1 MQDVDEGVAAALGID
16 RNRGTLIRTVTP
28 GGPAD
33 RAGLQ
38 QGDVVVSVAGQ
49 PVTPDAT
56 LAFLVAQQP
65 IGSRIPLE
73 VIRQGQR
80 RNITVAVAERPTE
93 EELAR
98 LNGTGDDAAEG
109 AAGGNAGKPSEE
121 QSASQRS
128 TRQSLGLSL
137 QALTPALARQLNIR
151 DANVR
156 GLVVGSV
163 DPNSD
168 AGQEGI
174 QAGDVII
181 SINQAPTT
189 TPDAAM
195 AAVEAARRAGRN
207 TVLLQIRRGN
217 NPPAYVGVE
226 LSRPSG
232 AGAAR
237 R

>member
-65 IGSRIPLE
+65 IGSRIPIEL
-73 VIRQGQR
+73 IRQGQR
-80 RNITVAVAERPTE
+80 RNVTIAIAERPSE

-168 AGQEGI
+168 AGQKGL
-174 QAGDVII
+174 QPGDVIL
-181 SINQAPTT
+181 SINQSATV
-189 TPDAAM
+189 TPE
-195 AAVEAARRAGRN
+195 AVATIVDAARRAGRN
-207 TVLLQIRRGN
+207 TVLLLVKRGN
-217 NPPAYVGVE
+217 NPPAYIGVE
-226 LSRPSG
+226 LAR
-232 AGAAR
+232 AAAAAPAR
-237 R
+237 